1 MAQHN
6 KLEYVA
12 LLKHKPPKLPMHQTF
27 TLVSSYIKSHK
38 NKQQAENL
46 VDAFEPSES
55 IIEGILNYSKSLSIK
70 KSKYIDFIEFVG
82 N

>member
-1 MAQHN
+1 
-6 KLEYVA
+6 
-12 LLKHKPPKLPMHQTF
+12 MHQTF

-38 NKQQAENL
+38 NKQQTENL

-55 IIEGILNYSKSLSIK
+55 IIQSILNYSKSLTIK
-70 KSKYIDFIEFVG
+70 KSNYVDFIEIVG

>member
-1 MAQHN
+1 
-6 KLEYVA
+6 
-12 LLKHKPPKLPMHQTF
+12 MHQTF

-55 IIEGILNYSKSLSIK
+55 LIQGILNYSKSLTIK
-70 KSKYIDFIEFVG
+70 KSNYIDFIEIVA

>member
-1 MAQHN
+1 
-6 KLEYVA
+6 
-12 LLKHKPPKLPMHQTF
+12 MHQTF

>member
-1 MAQHN
+1 
-6 KLEYVA
+6 
-12 LLKHKPPKLPMHQTF
+12 MHQTF
-27 TLVSSYIKSHK
+27 TLVSSYVKSHK

-55 IIEGILNYSKSLSIK
+55 IIQSILNYSKSLTVI
-70 KSKYIDFIEFVG
+70 KSKHVDFIEVVA

>member
-1 MAQHN
+1 
-6 KLEYVA
+6 
-12 LLKHKPPKLPMHQTF
+12 MHQTF

-46 VDAFEPSES
+46 VDAFEPSEF
-55 IIEGILNYSKSLSIK
+55 IIQSILNYSKSLAVK
-70 KSKYIDFIEFVG
+70 KSNYIDFIEVVA

>member
-1 MAQHN
+1 
-6 KLEYVA
+6 
-12 LLKHKPPKLPMHQTF
+12 MHQTF
-27 TLVSSYIKSHK
+27 TLVSSYVKSHK

>member
-1 MAQHN
+1 
-6 KLEYVA
+6 
-12 LLKHKPPKLPMHQTF
+12 MHQTF
-27 TLVSSYIKSHK
+27 TLVSSYVKSHK

-70 KSKYIDFIEFVG
+70 KSKYIDFIEFVR